1 LLEAGLGDVRAPRLA
16 LARVVLER
24 EDAAA
29 EVPHARGEPD
39 RRVAA
44 RAADFEHLAV
54 GLRRGQRVEEL
65 PGRRRDLAC
74 PELARDVLLA
84 LAAVVLLEAREHG
97 TDTVVEHQ
105 RRSRST
111 ASRTK
116 HVARWSF
123 TIPHACIVE

>member
-1 LLEAGLGDVRAPRLA
+1 LGNVRPPRLA

-29 EVPHARGEPD
+29 EVPHAGRQPH
-39 RRVAA
+39 RRVPA
-44 RAADFEHLAV
+44 RPADLEHLAV
-54 GLRRGQRVEEL
+54 GLRRDEREQEL
-65 PGRRRDLAC
+65 ARGVLDLTRA
-74 PELARDVLLA
+74 ELARDAFLA
-84 LAAVVLLEAREHG
+84 LAAVLLLEAREHG
-97 TDTVVEHQ
+97 ADAFVEHQ